1 MVNNTKKRIT
11 LFITSFLLAQPFIDI
26 FTSFA
31 TRAGMNLTLGVILR
45 TLFMVALTLYVVFI
59 SKYEKKKYS
68 LIYLFSVSGYV
79 LIFLLYHFSKGGMAT
94 AFGNLPELVKTFY
107 FSYVLVG
114 FYALY
119 EDYKYIVSDKVLSLI
134 TTTYL
139 AVIFIAF
146 ITGTSFKAYKFGQG
160 FVGWFYA
167 ANEIGAIIAIL
178 GPITVY
184 YFIKKLKPAL
194 TERNKLQIFIYS
206 LPLFFVAF
214 CSVFIGTKTVFLAI
228 FAYIILS
235 LIMYTVSISKDTEK
249 RKP

>member
-1 MVNNTKKRIT
+1 
-11 LFITSFLLAQPFIDI
+11 
-26 FTSFA
+26 
-31 TRAGMNLTLGVILR
+31 MNLTLGVILR

-134 TTTYL
+134 TTTYM

-146 ITGTSFKAYKFGQG
+146 ITEQALRHTNSTGLCRL
-160 FVGWFYA
+160 VLCR
-167 ANEIGAIIAIL
+167 NEIGAIIAIL

-184 YFIKKLKPAL
+184 YFIKKLKPA
-194 TERNKLQIFIYS
+194 
-206 LPLFFVAF
+206 
-214 CSVFIGTKTVFLAI
+214 
-228 FAYIILS
+228 
-235 LIMYTVSISKDTEK
+235 
-249 RKP
+249 